1 MLLVDRQLF
10 IADGDNVKGSLGLIC
25 DFDATKRRHS
35 DVETPPD
42 G

>member
-10 IADGDNVKGSLGLIC
+10 VADGDNVKGSLRLNC
-25 DFDATKRRHS
+25 DFDASKRRHS
-35 DVETPPD
+35 DVETPLD